1 MRKCIRQQLP
11 LPQHNYSIS
20 SPPGQTLTAG
30 LISILLFTPQRPF
43 SFHSSFFF
51 FLFCCFLLFL
61 IKISSNVWSSTWKRD
76 YLYILYQVCDRLC
89 FFFVFLFCFFV
100 PEMGEIILKARGER
114 GLFFLKISDFSKEC
128 FYNLTHNSTLIHLT
142 DSRAFNFFGGVYFFL
157 TSGRD
162 ERSIR
167 ELKCESLS
175 APWQRSV
182 V

>member
-1 MRKCIRQQLP
+1 MFGAAPGRETIFIFCIK
-11 LPQHNYSIS
+11 
-20 SPPGQTLTAG
+20 
-30 LISILLFTPQRPF
+30 LFVIGCAF
-43 SFHSSFFF
+43 SFSFF
-51 FLFCCFLLFL
+51 
-61 IKISSNVWSSTWKRD
+61 
-76 YLYILYQVCDRLC
+76 
-89 FFFVFLFCFFV
+89 FFV

-142 DSRAFNFFGGVYFFL
+142 DSRAFNFLGGGYFFL